1 MSRKTKQNRA
11 WLLVD
16 RSGSM
21 GTRWVEAIGGLNA
34 FVEKVPADTHITLDM
49 FDAHQADWYTRVQE
63 SVQSKF
69 VPLNATSGIQPRGGT
84 ALNDAI
90 GRLITEIL
98 ATEGKH
104 VVVITT
110 DGEENA
116 SREFNHPTVKELLAK
131 AEKAGVEIVWLGAD
145 FSQVEEQ
152 SRGLGFAAAKTM
164 NMSAGNMVYSYAG
177 IADKATLFYST
188 GTSMSFSD
196 EEKTKA
202 AAPSQKARKPE
213 DTAAYANIV

>member
-1 MSRKTKQNRA
+1 MGKKKVQNRA

-34 FVEKVPADTHITLDM
+34 FVEKVPADTHVVLDM
-49 FDAHQADWYTRVQE
+49 FDAHQADWYVRVQDV
-63 SVQSKF
+63 VQSKF
-69 VPLNATSGIQPRGGT
+69 LPLTTTGIQPRGGT
-84 ALNDAI
+84 ALNDAP
-90 GRLITEIL
+90 GRLLSEVL

-116 SREFNHPTVKELLAK
+116 SREFNHSSVKTLLK
-131 AEKAGVEIVWLGAD
+131 QAEDAGVEIVWLGAD

-164 NMSAGNMVYSYAG
+164 NMSAGNMADSYRG

-188 GTSMSFSD
+188 GAAMSFTD
-196 EEKTKA
+196 AEKA
-202 AAPSQKARKPE
+202 AASTVKKKPE
-213 DTAAYANIV
+213 DTAAYANVI